1 MWKGIGMAA
10 LERLDMDMA
19 LAAFRMFG
27 DASMVLSLEQI
38 SNIEDKN
45 LLAGHTMVLLER
57 DTAQAQVRRRL
68 YDVSRPSPKITML
81 SS

>member
-1 MWKGIGMAA
+1 MSILLLPRADPHIT
-10 LERLDMDMA
+10 LLPP
-19 LAAFRMFG
+19 LPLRMLG

-57 DTAQAQVRRRL
+57 DTAQAQVRDPTL
-68 YDVSRPSPKITML
+68 GIL
-81 SS
+81 

>member
-1 MWKGIGMAA
+1 M
-10 LERLDMDMA
+10 L
-19 LAAFRMFG
+19 G

-57 DTAQAQVRRRL
+57 DTAQAQVRDPTL
-68 YDVSRPSPKITML
+68 GIL
-81 SS
+81 